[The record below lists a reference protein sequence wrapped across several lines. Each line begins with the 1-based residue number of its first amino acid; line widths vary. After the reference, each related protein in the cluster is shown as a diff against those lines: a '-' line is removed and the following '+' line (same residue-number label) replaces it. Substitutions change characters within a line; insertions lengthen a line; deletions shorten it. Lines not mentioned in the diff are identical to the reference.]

1 MNGSCRRLLA
11 AFSLILLGSTLSS
24 MVLHGQ
30 DAASNLPALR
40 NSPPFAPVPIG
51 IAGPPTLPWRYPAG
65 RGSGGVQQRVLQ
77 QLVRA
82 AGIIFSGS
90 VTSVGRASASPG
102 LGPAATTVT
111 FQVEHAMRGAAP
123 GQNLTIHEWAGLWTT
138 GERYSV
144 GERVLLFLYS
154 PGKLGLT
161 SPVAGAMGRFVVDS
175 RGWIVMN
182 PQHFA
187 NLRAEPILGGKTLVP
202 YADFALAVGRS
213 SGEE

>member
-1 MNGSCRRLLA
+1 MNGSCMRLLA
-11 AFSLILLGSTLSS
+11 AFSLILLGSALGSA
-24 MVLHGQ
+24 VLHGQ
-30 DAASNLPALR
+30 DAASNPPALR
-40 NSPPFAPVPIG
+40 NSPPFAPV
-51 IAGPPTLPWRYPAG
+51 AGPPMLPWRYPAG
-65 RGSGGVQQRVLQ
+65 RGIGIGQQRVFQ

-90 VTSVGRASASPG
+90 VTSVGRAAASPG

-123 GQNLTIHEWAGLWTT
+123 GQSLTIHEWAGLWTT

-144 GERVLLFLYS
+144 GERVLLFVYS

-161 SPVAGAMGRFVVDS
+161 SPVAGTMGRFVVDS
-175 RGWIVMN
+175 RGRIVMN

-187 NLRAEPILGGKTLVP
+187 NLMGEPILGGKTLVP

-213 SGEE
+213 SAEE